1 MGDVSNLITDMTIK
15 GAPFEDIARAVKHS
29 MVVIDA
35 EKHELNYKQ
44 SAIDNGI
51 PALKKKYQGG
61 AKSGAST
68 IVSRA
73 TSDTRV
79 LDRKLRPQSQG
90 GPIDRATGKLVY
102 VETGAEFVDGRPKM
116 IKSTKLAEE
125 DDAHNLVSTFKTPI
139 EKVYADHSN
148 RLKDLANKAR
158 LEMLGIKGLEYS
170 PSAAKTYAEEVKQLN
185 ASLNFALRNAPLERQ
200 AQVIANAIYRQKVEA
215 NPDYDDAEKKKLK
228 AKELKDARARVG
240 AKKELVEISPRQ
252 WEAIQAGAITNH
264 KLMQILDNTDVDKL
278 KKLATPQSKTVMD
291 AAMKARAVTL
301 LRSYSLAE
309 VADHLGISVS
319 TLSAGLA
326 KE

>member
-1 MGDVSNLITDMTIK
+1 
-15 GAPFEDIARAVKHS
+15 
-29 MVVIDA
+29 
-35 EKHELNYKQ
+35 
-44 SAIDNGI
+44 
-51 PALKKKYQGG
+51 
-61 AKSGAST
+61 
-68 IVSRA
+68 
-73 TSDTRV
+73 
-79 LDRKLRPQSQG
+79 
-90 GPIDRATGKLVY
+90 
-102 VETGAEFVDGRPKM
+102 
-116 IKSTKLAEE
+116 
-125 DDAHNLVSTFKTPI
+125 
-139 EKVYADHSN
+139 
-148 RLKDLANKAR
+148 
-158 LEMLGIKGLEYS
+158 MLGIKGLEYS